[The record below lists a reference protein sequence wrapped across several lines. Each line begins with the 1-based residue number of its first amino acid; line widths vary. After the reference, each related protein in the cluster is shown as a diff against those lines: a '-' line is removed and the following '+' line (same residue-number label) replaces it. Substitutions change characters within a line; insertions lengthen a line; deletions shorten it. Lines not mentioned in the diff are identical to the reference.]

1 MTVIIIGQLRGI
13 LSRFEHLSKWLI
25 FRHNSKLFIAGGNI
39 YALSTIGKVMDED
52 VMSIENT
59 MQMRQFMQLW
69 MMSGGMVLATVKGI
83 LDDGRQIEIPD
94 MPGRDFKAEII
105 ELSASFN
112 EIVSRL
118 K

>member
-1 MTVIIIGQLRGI
+1 MLIVGQLRGI
-13 LSRFEHLSKWLI
+13 LSRIEHLNKSLI
-25 FRHNSKLFIAGGNI
+25 FGHSSSLFGAGGNI
-39 YALSTIGKVMDED
+39 YALSTIGKDMDED

-59 MQMRQFMQLW
+59 LQMRQFMQLW
-69 MMSGGMVLATVKGI
+69 MMSGGMVLATVKSI

>member
-1 MTVIIIGQLRGI
+1 MRGI
-13 LSRFEHLSKWLI
+13 LSRFEHLSKSLI
-25 FRHNSKLFIAGGNI
+25 FGRNPRLFGAEGNI
-39 YALSTIGKVMDED
+39 YALSTIGKDMDED

-59 MQMRQFMQLW
+59 LQMRQFMQLW

>member
-1 MTVIIIGQLRGI
+1 LSIIGQLREN
-13 LSRFEHLSKWLI
+13 LLRFEHLNKSLI
-25 FRHNSKLFIAGGNI
+25 FGHNSRLAVAGGNI

-59 MQMRQFMQLW
+59 LQMRQFMQLW

-83 LDDGRQIEIPD
+83 LDDGRPIEIPD